1 MRNKKKKKYH
11 GWRNASIL
19 FGVIFTAIGLM
30 ATAFFG
36 PRDEGLTAIS
46 LLFSIL
52 SLLIGVALY
61 LIYVS
66 KIKGSA
72 EGSKLSFTALGLELA
87 GPILWLICWIVE
99 PVMALLLLLPIIVL
113 PIIGMVTGVQALSEA
128 RKNNHKLGKWIA
140 ILSIFLPIV
149 VVLYSIVMFSTGVW
163 VIRFM

>member
-1 MRNKKKKKYH
+1 MKNKKTKKYH
-11 GWRNASIL
+11 SLRNASIL
-19 FGVIFTAIGLM
+19 FGIIFTTIGLM

-36 PRDEGLTAIS
+36 PRDEGLTAVS
-46 LLFSIL
+46 FLLTML
-52 SLLIGVALY
+52 SLLIGAMLY
-61 LIYVS
+61 LIYVG
-66 KIKGSA
+66 KIKGA
-72 EGSKLSFTALGLELA
+72 KLSFIALGLELA

-99 PVMALLLLLPIIVL
+99 PIMALLLLLPIIVL

>member
-1 MRNKKKKKYH
+1 MKNKKTKKYH

-19 FGVIFTAIGLM
+19 FGVIFTAIGLIT
-30 ATAFFG
+30 TAFFG

-46 LLFSIL
+46 LLFSML
-52 SLLIGVALY
+52 SLLIGAMLY
-61 LIYVS
+61 LIYIG
-66 KIKGSA
+66 KIKGA
-72 EGSKLSFTALGLELA
+72 KLSFIALGLELA

-99 PVMALLLLLPIIVL
+99 PIMALLLLLPIIVL